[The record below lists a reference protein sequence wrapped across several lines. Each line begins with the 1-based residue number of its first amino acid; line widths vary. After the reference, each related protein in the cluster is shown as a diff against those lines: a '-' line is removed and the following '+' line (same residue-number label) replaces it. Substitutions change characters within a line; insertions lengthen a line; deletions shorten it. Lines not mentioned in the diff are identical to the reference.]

1 MFVHVSR
8 LIPKSLSRARKN
20 CLERGDHES
29 RINENLNHVSR
40 EKNSP
45 DHVSREKYR
54 GPSSMTSGRQRENY
68 ANENGKPSGT
78 LVGTEN

>member
-40 EKNSP
+40 EKIAPITFHEKSIGDP
-45 DHVSREKYR
+45 QGSVS
-54 GPSSMTSGRQRENY
+54 TF
-68 ANENGKPSGT
+68 
-78 LVGTEN
+78 L